1 MITPPI
7 YSFNLFSPEP
17 LDLEDFDGED
27 DVIDLRAYHVVGGV
41 YHFNLLHL
49 PPQPKNVNDW
59 VITQVRGVNN
69 SLGNGVVRC
78 FVLVISN
85 PLIQLT
91 IVQFFD

>member
-59 VITQVRGVNN
+59 VITQVRGEE
-69 SLGNGVVRC
+69 S
-78 FVLVISN
+78 
-85 PLIQLT
+85 T
-91 IVQFFD
+91 IAWAIGSFGALFLSFQILLYN